1 MRAAS
6 KHYLLGYGL
15 AVALTAIPF
24 ALVAL
29 QLLSAMTTLGV
40 VLIAGLLQMAV
51 HLRWFLHL
59 RSAGGDWRV
68 TALIFTVVVILIMSA
83 GTIWVVQDMNQRMMG

>member
-1 MRAAS
+1 MKDAA

-15 AVALTAIPF
+15 AVSLTALPF

-29 QLLSAMTTLGV
+29 RVLPAMTTLGV
-40 VLIAGLLQMAV
+40 ILIAGLVQMAV

-59 RSAGGDWRV
+59 RIGGGDWRIK
-68 TALIFTVVVILIMSA
+68 ALIFTVIVILIMSA
-83 GTIWVVQDMNQRMMG
+83 GTVWVVQDMNQRMMG